1 MLTDES
7 KSKTNR
13 QPNPDLADAQREW
26 QCLAL
31 GPERL
36 FCLRSI
42 LTAVKLANSCELT
55 PEEVSDLKWL
65 CQMGIVLIDLDIYK
79 E

>member
-7 KSKTNR
+7 KSKTTR

-26 QCLAL
+26 QCLGN
-31 GPERL
+31 GPERH

-42 LTAVKLANSCELT
+42 LTSVKLAATCELT
-55 PEEVSDLKWL
+55 PDEVSDLKWL